1 MHKAALMLLQRILEC
16 ENVSGP
22 SRDGPQPVKFK
33 ETEMDVDLPQVDLM
47 NKKITQTAV
56 INIVFQRIFYMT

>member
-33 ETEMDVDLPQVDLM
+33 ETEMDVDLPQVDFM
-47 NKKITQTAV
+47 SFRV
-56 INIVFQRIFYMT
+56 E